1 MTRVETFVDA
11 AFAFAVTML
20 VLNTE
25 KVPESLPELVEA
37 LKGLPSFLASFA
49 TMALFWLSHRDYT
62 QRFRTEDGRSVF
74 LSMVLIA
81 IMLVFIY
88 PLKFAFTQGFGYFFP
103 ILRTDGFV
111 NGIRTIRDL
120 AWMFVI
126 YGAGFVAF
134 HVVMVLLLRGGIAR
148 TRDLDPVARAEA
160 RGQIESHLTGIGTGC
175 LSIVLAAIAW
185 RASTMWVAMLPGFTY
200 CLLGVLMPWVGRR
213 TERMVRAAR
222 GG

>member
-49 TMALFWLSHRDYT
+49 TIALFWLSHRDYT
-62 QRFRTEDGRSVF
+62 RRFPTEDGRSVF

-103 ILRTDGFV
+103 VLRTEGFV
-111 NGIRTIRDL
+111 NGIRTIADL
-120 AWMFVI
+120 ASMFMI
-126 YGAGFVAF
+126 YGAGFVLF

-148 TRDLDPVARAEA
+148 THELGAAARAEA
-160 RGQIESHLTGIGTGC
+160 RGQIESHWAGIGTGC
-175 LSIVLAAIAW
+175 LSIVLAGVAW
-185 RASTMWVAMLPGFTY
+185 RAGSMWVAMLPGFSY

-213 TERMVRAAR
+213 TSRRVRAAR
-222 GG
+222 AG